1 MKRGLFFDPVVSFF
15 FVSVSSFSFSAPS
28 SSYFFCSVF
37 FSSLS
42 KSVVT
47 YFPFLFLFLFPRSSI
62 SIVLPP
68 LHCFFYF
75 IIFLILLLSTLF
87 YSSVFLDLFFIFPH
101 LLFLPPRLPY
111 YFLLLPFLH
120 NSLFFFYSILLLIIL
135 FLSVDVLL
143 SSLPQSSCF
152 ILPFVLNHFVPVQ
165 FCHFLAL
172 PHYFFCLYTMLF
184 LSLLVKLAYLHHY
197 FILLPSLL
205 HSSYATF

>member
-1 MKRGLFFDPVVSFF
+1 MCFLTQCETRSFLRSCGFFLLCFGFYFLLFPLPSLPIS
-15 FVSVSSFSFSAPS
+15 SVL
-28 SSYFFCSVF
+28 F
-37 FSSLS
+37 FSSLF

-111 YFLLLPFLH
+111 YFLLLPFLR

-135 FLSVDVLL
+135 FLSFDVLL
-143 SSLPQSSCF
+143 SSLPQSS
-152 ILPFVLNHFVPVQ
+152 
-165 FCHFLAL
+165 
-172 PHYFFCLYTMLF
+172 
-184 LSLLVKLAYLHHY
+184 
-197 FILLPSLL
+197 
-205 HSSYATF
+205 